1 LFYQVK
7 PGNDVQLADDEQ
19 LEGQDHF
26 PVPLGDD
33 DTTVSAEMTLPLLE
47 KTLTLHPFRN

>member
-1 LFYQVK
+1 MTSSWKAKIIFRQ
-7 PGNDVQLADDEQ
+7 
-19 LEGQDHF
+19 
-26 PVPLGDD
+26 PLGDEG